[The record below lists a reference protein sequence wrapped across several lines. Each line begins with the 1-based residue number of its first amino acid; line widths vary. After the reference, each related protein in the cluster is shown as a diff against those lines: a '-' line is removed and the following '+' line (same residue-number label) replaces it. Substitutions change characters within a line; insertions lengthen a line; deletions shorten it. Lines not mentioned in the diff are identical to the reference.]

1 MSTEPREFP
10 PRPLIPRTFGLP
22 IGLSAGAIA
31 ILLPSASQFLD
42 GGSSC
47 IGFAPVLVG
56 ASILLVSFVF
66 RGYLTNR
73 RYGAVIF
80 LLAGLGLGLSM
91 SGIWVMGR
99 ERESSAL
106 EGVSA
111 SALTFRVLDD
121 PSISESGYSFPAEAL
136 KGGKAMGRVR
146 LVLPVDVS
154 VGSQVRVIGRVSRFE
169 NDEWGRSRY
178 VHGELRR
185 VKAVKMLDVKGP
197 SPASPVVFA
206 RSCLID
212 ALDSALDDARA
223 LIAGVSMGRSSE
235 LNAGEVGEMFS
246 TIGTSHLIA
255 VSGSHLAL
263 VGFLVE
269 SVAQRLGAS
278 RRLRLIAV
286 GVCCVAF
293 ALFTGAS
300 ASAVRSCL
308 MVLAGMVARLGGRRS
323 HGISSLALAAS
334 LFLIV
339 DPAVLF
345 DLGFELSCSSVLAIL
360 LFGDYASYVLESLGF
375 SRGLSSV
382 LSITVVSQLASFPL
396 TVGTFGSLS
405 LVAPLSN
412 AIVGPIV
419 SFLLAASVICLPF
432 LLVPG
437 FSSAAL
443 IVPLLSARTAL
454 FAADLFARIPFAS
467 ISLSIDGLALYTPW
481 LILLLLYLVWPR
493 PSVRGVAVCT
503 LGCLCV
509 FMVPYMYWDRFAPAS
524 VTVLDVGQ
532 ADCILVREGPSTLL
546 VDAGVD
552 RRALDA
558 LVRNNV
564 HHIDAVVVTHWDEDH
579 WGGLPDILDAVPVGR
594 VIVAA
599 GAAEQA
605 PSEIDSR
612 VDIEEVRAGDR
623 LTVNGFSGRVV
634 WPQQDVDGLDNEDS
648 LCIDLSYVSSDRELT
663 MLLTGDAEL
672 DQERIFAPEVGDID
686 VLKCGHHGSK
696 KSLDTELVY
705 ALTPEVAVASAGEGN
720 RYGHPSKECRQAV
733 EDSGARF
740 LCTIDRGDIRIEP
753 AKTGIKI
760 TAQK

>member
-1 MSTEPREFP
+1 
-10 PRPLIPRTFGLP
+10 
-22 IGLSAGAIA
+22 
-31 ILLPSASQFLD
+31 
-42 GGSSC
+42 
-47 IGFAPVLVG
+47 
-56 ASILLVSFVF
+56 
-66 RGYLTNR
+66 
-73 RYGAVIF
+73 
-80 LLAGLGLGLSM
+80 
-91 SGIWVMGR
+91 
-99 ERESSAL
+99 
-106 EGVSA
+106 
-111 SALTFRVLDD
+111 
-121 PSISESGYSFPAEAL
+121 
-136 KGGKAMGRVR
+136 
-146 LVLPVDVS
+146 
-154 VGSQVRVIGRVSRFE
+154 
-169 NDEWGRSRY
+169 
-178 VHGELRR
+178 
-185 VKAVKMLDVKGP
+185 
-197 SPASPVVFA
+197 
-206 RSCLID
+206 
-212 ALDSALDDARA
+212 
-223 LIAGVSMGRSSE
+223 
-235 LNAGEVGEMFS
+235 
-246 TIGTSHLIA
+246 
-255 VSGSHLAL
+255 
-263 VGFLVE
+263 
-269 SVAQRLGAS
+269 
-278 RRLRLIAV
+278 
-286 GVCCVAF
+286 
-293 ALFTGAS
+293 
-300 ASAVRSCL
+300 
-308 MVLAGMVARLGGRRS
+308 
-323 HGISSLALAAS
+323 
-334 LFLIV
+334 
-339 DPAVLF
+339 
-345 DLGFELSCSSVLAIL
+345 
-360 LFGDYASYVLESLGF
+360 
-375 SRGLSSV
+375 
-382 LSITVVSQLASFPL
+382 
-396 TVGTFGSLS
+396 
-405 LVAPLSN
+405 
-412 AIVGPIV
+412 
-419 SFLLAASVICLPF
+419 
-432 LLVPG
+432 
-437 FSSAAL
+437 
-443 IVPLLSARTAL
+443 
-454 FAADLFARIPFAS
+454 
-467 ISLSIDGLALYTPW
+467 
-481 LILLLLYLVWPR
+481 
-493 PSVRGVAVCT
+493 
-503 LGCLCV
+503 
-509 FMVPYMYWDRFAPAS
+509 MVPYMYWDRFAPAS